1 VIPGGIAIAGARF
14 ERIRVR
20 DASDY
25 DARLIRSFMSA
36 ETPSEPPRQVE
47 RVHERWPGNETF
59 LCRGRIVAGPRPRA
73 AFATATLITV
83 PTGIFLGLV
92 APVVVETQGVWVYAV
107 ASALA
112 GNSLIWL
119 FKTSFTDPGI
129 LPRLERRSVG
139 TSSNRGKTRD
149 CVVETTGKI
158 TTTRWNDTCGYFQ
171 PPRAHHCSVCNDCI
185 EKFDHYCPWTGTTI
199 GLRNYRAFL
208 SFVFGTAAYCV
219 FIATECGYG
228 VSYETKKTG
237 SIGEGFKRSGPAIG
251 VFIVA
256 ALGFLFVGAL
266 SGFHAYLISTNQ
278 TTYESFRDAHGW
290 SANPYNTGSI
300 VKNCLEVW
308 FARVPRAKV
317 RFNATTE
324 EDDSAERFE
333 RALRASE
340 RATLDASRQRQQQQR
355 AESSSIEL
363 AEAV

>member
-1 VIPGGIAIAGARF
+1 MPT
-14 ERIRVR
+14 
-20 DASDY
+20 
-25 DARLIRSFMSA
+25 
-36 ETPSEPPRQVE
+36 ETPPPVE

-59 LCRGRIVAGPRPRA
+59 LCNGRIVAGPRPRA
-73 AFATATLITV
+73 AFATAALITI
-83 PTGIFLGLV
+83 PTGIFIGLV
-92 APVVVETQGVWVYAV
+92 APVVVETQGIWVYAV

-129 LPRLERRSVG
+129 LPRLERSAIG

-290 SANPYNTGSI
+290 SANPYNTGSV

-333 RALRASE
+333 RALRQTAE
-340 RATLDASRQRQQQQR
+340 RASAAS
-355 AESSSIEL
+355 AASVEL
-363 AEAV
+363 AQAV